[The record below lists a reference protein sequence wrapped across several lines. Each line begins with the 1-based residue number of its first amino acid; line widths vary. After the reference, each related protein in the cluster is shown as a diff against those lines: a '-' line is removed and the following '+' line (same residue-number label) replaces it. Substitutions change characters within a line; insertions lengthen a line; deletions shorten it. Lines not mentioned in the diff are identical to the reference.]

1 MLNLK
6 IIISSARP
14 GRAADPVPPAITRR
28 IASEG
33 AH

>member
-6 IIISSARP
+6 IIIGRTRP
-14 GRAADPVPPAITRR
+14 GGPLPPAITRR
-28 IASEG
+28 TASEG